1 MTSTP
6 TNLDPDLPG
15 DLEDFL
21 EKCELQE
28 IVTVPLDRVSEMEF
42 PVRGRKAEHQALSSL
57 VARMLRIERL
67 VSRHTADLST
77 LDEQDLI
84 RGQLD
89 PGLREWRDT
98 VGQAAIVRL
107 ALLDCRERLPR
118 LLQLA
123 EEERRLRVLERLSVP
138 RLREEPEDLGAME
151 AVAVWLLSELRAI
164 SSLADQVKELPT
176 KLLPQPAWQHYLELR
191 ELSPQLGAAI
201 ERCDVLRDED
211 ARSCHAYL
219 EKQQALE
226 EALGGLPEYDGLLDF
241 ADWEL
246 GAFSPAS
253 SLMYERVRKV
263 LGDALACLSEDQIDA
278 IASSFPSMQS
288 LTETIEVADRLTDR
302 GNALWEFMNTE
313 IFRPEDW
320 KANRDALKPLLLK
333 QPQHVRHEIRSLLME
348 VAHSFVLGQWAAVAA
363 LSRAALER
371 VVKVNWVSLGFAI
384 KDASGKVKYPNL
396 ETMIDDVGKHF
407 PGLVGDMDI
416 VRRYGNN
423 VLHESRSNKSGAG
436 DRASQMAQMRRDA
449 LESIESLY
457 RSLAG
462 LPKLAK

>member
-21 EKCELQE
+21 EKYELQE

-176 KLLPQPAWQHYLELR
+176 ELLPQPAWQRYLELR
-191 ELSPQLGAAI
+191 ELSRNWVRPLNVVMFCATKTLGAAT
-201 ERCDVLRDED
+201 
-211 ARSCHAYL
+211 
-219 EKQQALE
+219 
-226 EALGGLPEYDGLLDF
+226 P
-241 ADWEL
+241 
-246 GAFSPAS
+246 
-253 SLMYERVRKV
+253 
-263 LGDALACLSEDQIDA
+263 
-278 IASSFPSMQS
+278 
-288 LTETIEVADRLTDR
+288 T
-302 GNALWEFMNTE
+302 
-313 IFRPEDW
+313 
-320 KANRDALKPLLLK
+320 
-333 QPQHVRHEIRSLLME
+333 
-348 VAHSFVLGQWAAVAA
+348 
-363 LSRAALER
+363 
-371 VVKVNWVSLGFAI
+371 
-384 KDASGKVKYPNL
+384 
-396 ETMIDDVGKHF
+396 
-407 PGLVGDMDI
+407 
-416 VRRYGNN
+416 
-423 VLHESRSNKSGAG
+423 
-436 DRASQMAQMRRDA
+436 
-449 LESIESLY
+449 
-457 RSLAG
+457 
-462 LPKLAK
+462 